1 METDLIWSILFHF
14 TFGRTC
20 VVFIVQRS
28 HLCLPHTNCTY
39 STFIIIISSL
49 CNQWRLCV
57 SLSFCNYIPHTT
69 SCSRMNPHC
78 PAKRVSRGKAEW
90 ERHLSLSNEFC
101 LSLSPVCVSNCV
113 CVYVCVRERER
124 EKGRARQNGVLLWQL
139 DQTNTHNAIYN
150 HPHPPFQVHT
160 VYKVQTFDHRIV
172 TRVLFISS
180 GRNPNSMFCCFN
192 EWMYLAL

>member
-1 METDLIWSILFHF
+1 M
-14 TFGRTC
+14 
-20 VVFIVQRS
+20 FIVQRS

-78 PAKRVSRGKAEW
+78 PAKRVSRGEAER
-90 ERHLSLSNEFC
+90 ERHLSLLNEFC

-113 CVYVCVRERER
+113 CVYVCVRERKAER
-124 EKGRARQNGVLLWQL
+124 ERERDRMGCFSDSMIK
-139 DQTNTHNAIYN
+139 QTHTMPYITTPN
-150 HPHPPFQVHT
+150 PHSKCT
-160 VYKVQTFDHRIV
+160 LCTKYKTFDHRIV

-180 GRNPNSMFCCFN
+180 GRNPNSTFCCFN
-192 EWMYLAL
+192 E